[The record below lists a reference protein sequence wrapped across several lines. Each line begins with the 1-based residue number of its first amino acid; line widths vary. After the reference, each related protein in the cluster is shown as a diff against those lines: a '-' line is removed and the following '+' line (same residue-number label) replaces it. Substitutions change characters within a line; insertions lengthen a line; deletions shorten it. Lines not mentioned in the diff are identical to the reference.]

1 MKLLIVVDMQND
13 FAHPNGKNYGGEL
26 CRDIIPFICDRIIT
40 YRQNN
45 DIIILSMDTHEKND
59 KQFIIWPEHCIYK
72 TWGWELI
79 DEINALSA
87 GCTVIKKSKFSIFYK
102 TNLDTFIDV
111 ENSEVEVAGIFTSMC
126 VSHTIADLY
135 NRDANITVY
144 KKGVADADPESHLQ
158 SLKYF
163 EKIYR
168 AKVI

>member
-13 FAHPNGKNYGGEL
+13 FVHPRGKNYGGEL
-26 CRDIIPFICDRIIT
+26 CRNIIPFICDRIIT
-40 YRQNN
+40 YKQNN

-79 DEINALSA
+79 DEIISVST
-87 GCTVIKKSKFSIFYK
+87 GCTIIKKSKFSIFYK
-102 TNLDTFIDV
+102 TDLDTFIDV

-135 NRDANITVY
+135 NRDANITVF

-163 EKIYR
+163 EKIYKAR
-168 AKVI
+168 II

>member
-13 FAHPNGKNYGGEL
+13 FAHPDGKIYGGKL
-26 CRDIIPFICDRIIT
+26 CRDIIPFICDRIMT

-59 KQFIIWPEHCIYK
+59 KQFITQSEHCIYK

-79 DEINALSA
+79 DEIKEISA
-87 GCTVIKKSKFSIFYK
+87 GCSIIKKARFSAFYK
-102 TNLDTFIDV
+102 TELDTFMDIK
-111 ENSEVEVAGIFTSMC
+111 NNEVEVTGIFTSIC

-135 NRDANITVY
+135 NRDAIITVP
-144 KKGVADADPESHLQ
+144 KRGVADADPESNLQ

-163 EKIYR
+163 ENVYK
-168 AKVI
+168 AKVV